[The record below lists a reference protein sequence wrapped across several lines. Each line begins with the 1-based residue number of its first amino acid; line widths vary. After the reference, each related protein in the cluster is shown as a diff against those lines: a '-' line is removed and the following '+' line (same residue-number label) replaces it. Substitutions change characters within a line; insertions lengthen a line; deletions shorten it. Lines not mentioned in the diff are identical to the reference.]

1 MLPKEN
7 GTQIV
12 GFRLSLLKGMGSS
25 RGSAE
30 SGFIRSVDDA
40 VHRFYTTVV
49 VHLDGAGPRQVP
61 SKGGATAG

>member
-7 GTQIV
+7 GTQIA
-12 GFRLSLLKGMGSS
+12 GFCLSLFKSMGSS
-25 RGSAE
+25 RGNAE

-49 VHLDGAGPRQVP
+49 VYLDGATPSRAP
-61 SKGGATAG
+61 SKGGATTG